1 MRLRWALPLLM
12 LLCGAES
19 AMADNQN
26 QVSLGWLKT
35 IAFAAH
41 QTNYSGTFIYQHGS
55 HVETS
60 RIIHVVD
67 QNGEHEKLES
77 LDGPHREIIRNNDQ
91 VFCTVDGHKPVLLSY
106 RHQDRSFPA
115 LLPEQLNAL
124 KGNYAIIAGPPGRV
138 AGFNAQTILFRPK
151 DNLRYAHKLWAHTD
165 SGLLLKAAVLNAR
178 NQVVEQYAFTELH
191 IGGNLKADWAVPDK
205 DEAASQAKQLH
216 LSPLPNAGEQTASSG
231 WQVDALPA
239 GFKKIM
245 EIRRPMHGRKS
256 PVLHMVFSD
265 GLAGI
270 SVFVENKSNDPDD
283 DDNPSLSSQGSI
295 QIYRKVVDD
304 HLVTVVGEVPPRTV
318 MQVADSVRYA
328 GN

>member
-1 MRLRWALPLLM
+1 MRLWWALPLM

-19 AMADNQN
+19 AMADNQS

-55 HVETS
+55 QVETS
-60 RIIHVVD
+60 RITHVVD
-67 QNGEHEKLES
+67 KDGEHERLES
-77 LDGPHREIIRNNDQ
+77 MDGPHREIIRNNDQ
-91 VFCTVDGHKPVLLSY
+91 VFCSIDGHKPVLLGY
-106 RHQDRSFPA
+106 RHKDRSFPA

-124 KGNYAIIAGPPGRV
+124 KANYAILAGPSGRV
-138 AGFNAQTILFRPK
+138 AGFSAQTILFQPK
-151 DNLRYAHKLWAHTD
+151 DRLRYAHKLWAHTG

-178 NQVVEQYAFTELH
+178 HHVVEQYAFTELN
-191 IGGNLKADWAVPDK
+191 IGGNIKADWTVPDK
-205 DEAASQAKQLH
+205 AETVAMANKLH
-216 LSPLPNAGEQTASSG
+216 LSRLPEAGERITSSG
-231 WQVDALPA
+231 WQVDALPR

-245 EIRRPMHGRKS
+245 EIRRPMHGRKA

-270 SVFVENKSNDPDD
+270 SVFIEDESGDSDD
-283 DDNPSLSSQGSI
+283 DDNLGLSSQGAI
-295 QIYRKVVDD
+295 QIYRKAVGD

-328 GN
+328 GK

>member
-1 MRLRWALPLLM
+1 MRLWWALPLM

-19 AMADNQN
+19 AMADNQS
-26 QVSLGWLKT
+26 QISLGWLKT
-35 IAFAAH
+35 ISFAAH
-41 QTNYSGTFIYQHGS
+41 QTNYSGTFIYQHGN

-60 RIIHVVD
+60 RITHIVD
-67 QNGEHEKLES
+67 QDGEHEKLES

-91 VFCTVDGHKPVLLSY
+91 VFCTLGDHKTVLLGH
-106 RHQDRSFPA
+106 RHRDRSFPA

-124 KGNYAIIAGPPGRV
+124 KENYAILAGPRGRV
-138 AGFNAQTILFRPK
+138 AGFSAQTILFRPR

-165 SGLLLKAAVLNAR
+165 SGLLLKAAVLNAHH
-178 NQVVEQYAFTELH
+178 QVVEQYAFTELH
-191 IGGNLKADWAVPDK
+191 IGGNLKPDWAVPDK
-205 DEAASQAKQLH
+205 AEAASLAKQLH
-216 LSPLPNAGEQTASSG
+216 LSSLPKAGEQIASSG
-231 WQVDALPA
+231 WQVDALPP
-239 GFKKIM
+239 GFQKIM

-270 SVFVENKSNDPDD
+270 SVFIEDKSSDKDD
-283 DDNPSLSSQGSI
+283 DDNPNLSSQGAI
-295 QIYRKVVDD
+295 QVYRKVVDN

>member
-1 MRLRWALPLLM
+1 MKLWWALPLM
-12 LLCGAES
+12 LFCGAES
-19 AMADNQN
+19 ALAEDQS
-26 QVSLGWLKT
+26 QVNLDWLKT

-41 QTNYSGTFIYQHGS
+41 QTNYSGTFIYQYGS

-60 RIIHVVD
+60 RITHVAD
-67 QNGEHEKLES
+67 QDGEHEKLES

-91 VFCTVDGHKPVLLSY
+91 VWCTLDGHKMVLLEY
-106 RHQDRSFPA
+106 RHRDRSFPA

-124 KGNYAIIAGPPGRV
+124 NENYVIRAGRQGRV
-138 AGFNAQTILFRPK
+138 AGFTTQTIIFQPR

-178 NQVVEQYAFTELH
+178 NQVVEQYAFTELN
-191 IGGNLKADWAVPDK
+191 IGGDIKEDWKVPDQAS
-205 DEAASQAKQLH
+205 AASIAHDLQ
-216 LSPLPNAGEQTASSG
+216 LSPLPKAGEQIASSG
-231 WQVDALPA
+231 WEVDALPP
-239 GFKKIM
+239 GFQKIM
-245 EIRRPMHGRKS
+245 EIRRPMHGKKK

-270 SVFVENKSNDPDD
+270 SVFIEDISNDPDD
-283 DDNPSLSSQGSI
+283 VNPNLTSQGAI
-295 QIYRKVVDD
+295 QVYRKEVEG

-328 GN
+328 GD

>member
-1 MRLRWALPLLM
+1 MKLWWALPLM

-19 AMADNQN
+19 AMADNKN
-26 QVSLGWLKT
+26 PVSLDWLKT
-35 IAFAAH
+35 MAFAAH

-60 RIIHVVD
+60 RITHIVD

-91 VFCTVDGHKPVLLSY
+91 VFCSVDGHKPVLLSY
-106 RHQDRSFPA
+106 RHRDRSFPA

-124 KGNYAIIAGPPGRV
+124 KANYAILSGPRGRV
-138 AGFNAQTILFRPK
+138 AGFGAQTILFQPK
-151 DNLRYAHKLWAHTD
+151 DNLRYAHKFWANTD
-165 SGLLLKAAVLNAR
+165 SGLLLKATVLNAR
-178 NQVVEQYAFTELH
+178 HQVVEQYAFTELH
-191 IGGNLKADWAVPDK
+191 IGGDLKPDWVVPDQA
-205 DEAASQAKQLH
+205 ETVSLAKQEN
-216 LSPLPNAGEQTASSG
+216 LSPLPKAGEQITSSG
-231 WQVDALPA
+231 WQVDAMPR

-270 SVFVENKSNDPDD
+270 SVFIENKSNDPDD
-283 DDNPSLSSQGSI
+283 DDNPSLTSQGAI
-295 QIYRKVVDD
+295 QVYRKVVGD

>member
-1 MRLRWALPLLM
+1 MRLWWALPLM
-12 LLCGAES
+12 LLCGAGS

-26 QVSLGWLKT
+26 QISLDWLKT

-41 QTNYSGTFIYQHGS
+41 QTNYSGTFIYQHGN

-60 RIIHVVD
+60 RIIHIVD
-67 QNGEHEKLES
+67 KDGEHEKLES

-91 VFCTVDGHKPVLLSY
+91 VFCTLDGHKTVMLSY
-106 RHQDRSFPA
+106 RHRDRSFPA

-124 KGNYAIIAGPPGRV
+124 KENYSILAGSRGRV
-138 AGFNAQTILFRPK
+138 AGFSAQTILFQPR

-165 SGLLLKAAVLNAR
+165 SGLLLKAAVLNAHH
-178 NQVVEQYAFTELH
+178 QVVEQYAFTELN
-191 IGGNLKADWAVPDK
+191 IGGNLKPDWTVPNEAEAVSLEK
-205 DEAASQAKQLH
+205 QSQ
-216 LSPLPNAGEQTASSG
+216 LSPQSEAGEQIASGG
-231 WQVDALPA
+231 WQVDALPP

-245 EIRRPMHGRKS
+245 EIRRPMHDRKS

-270 SVFVENKSNDPDD
+270 SVFIENKSNDPDD
-283 DDNPSLSSQGSI
+283 DTPSLTSQGAI
-295 QIYRKVVDD
+295 QVYRKVVGD

-328 GN
+328 GD